1 MKARIIPTMPETVL
15 SYGIGEKGA
24 DLDRITESLGMTH
37 KVIGEKQAGEQVG
50 FLAGY
55 GGFSSNGSAVRAEGE
70 CLIFSGIEGNRL
82 DMILKTLRA
91 EGVSIPLKAIVTGTN
106 QSQTL
111 VWLLEEL
118 AKEHEAM
125 EQARQKSSN

>member
-1 MKARIIPTMPETVL
+1 MRSRIIPTLPETVL
-15 SYGIGEKGA
+15 SYGIGEKRTA
-24 DLDRITESLGMTH
+24 LDRVTGALGMVH
-37 KVIGEKQAGEQVG
+37 KEISEDQAGEQVG

-55 GGFSSNGSAVRAEGE
+55 GGFSSNGSQISAEGE
-70 CLIFSGIEGNRL
+70 CVIFSGIEGNRL
-82 DMILKTLRA
+82 DTVLKAMRA
-91 EGVSIPLKAIVTGTN
+91 EGISIPLKAVVTETN

-125 EQARQKSSN
+125 EQAKNKSR

>member
-1 MKARIIPTMPETVL
+1 MKARIIPTLPETVL
-15 SYGIGEKGA
+15 SYGIGEKGEA
-24 DLDRITESLGMTH
+24 LDRITESLGMKH
-37 KVIGEKQAGEQVG
+37 KVVGENQAGEQVG

-55 GGFSSNGSAVRAEGE
+55 GGFSSNGSTVRAEGE

-91 EGVSIPLKAIVTGTN
+91 EGVSIPLKAVVTATN

-111 VWLLEEL
+111 EWLLEEL
-118 AKEHEAM
+118 KKEHEMM
-125 EQARQKSSN
+125 EQARKQG

>member
-1 MKARIIPTMPETVL
+1 MKARIIPTLPETVL
-15 SYGIGEKGA
+15 SYGIGEKA
-24 DLDRITESLGMTH
+24 EALDRITASLGMTH
-37 KVIGEKQAGEQVG
+37 KVIHEDQAGEQVG
-50 FLAGY
+50 FLAGQV
-55 GGFSSNGSAVRAEGE
+55 GFSSNGSQISAQGE

-91 EGVSIPLKAIVTGTN
+91 EGVSIPLKAVVTATN

-111 VWLLEEL
+111 EWLLEEL

-125 EQARQKSSN
+125 QG

>member
-1 MKARIIPTMPETVL
+1 MKSRIIPTLPETVL
-15 SYGIGEKGA
+15 SYGIGEKSET
-24 DLDRITESLGMTH
+24 LDRITESLGMTH
-37 KVIGEKQAGEQVG
+37 KVILEDQAGEQVG
-50 FLAGY
+50 FLAGQV
-55 GGFSSNGSAVRAEGE
+55 GFSSNGSSVSAKGE

-91 EGVSIPLKAIVTGTN
+91 EGVSIPLKAIVTGAN

-111 VWLLEEL
+111 EWLLEEL

-125 EQARQKSSN
+125 EQARKNRA

>member
-1 MKARIIPTMPETVL
+1 MKARIIPTLPETVL
-15 SYGIGEKGA
+15 SYGIGEKSEA
-24 DLDRITESLGMTH
+24 LDRITEALGMTH
-37 KVIGEKQAGEQVG
+37 KVIPEDQAGEQVG

-55 GGFSSNGSAVRAEGE
+55 GGFSSNGSSVSAEGE

-91 EGVSIPLKAIVTGTN
+91 EGVSIPLKAIVTGAN

-118 AKEHEAM
+118 AKEHEALTN
-125 EQARQKSSN
+125 AKR

>member
-1 MKARIIPTMPETVL
+1 ML
-15 SYGIGEKGA
+15 SYGIGEKA
-24 DLDRITESLGMTH
+24 EALDRITEALGMTH
-37 KVIGEKQAGEQVG
+37 KVIGENQAGEQVG

-55 GGFSSNGSAVRAEGE
+55 GGFSSNGSSVSVKGE
-70 CLIFSGIEGNRL
+70 CLVFSGIEGSRL

-91 EGVSIPLKAIVTGTN
+91 EGVSVPLKAIVTGAN

-125 EQARQKSSN
+125 AQARRKS

>member
-1 MKARIIPTMPETVL
+1 MKARIIPALPETVL
-15 SYGIGEKGA
+15 SYGIGEKGSA
-24 DLDRITESLGMTH
+24 LDRITESLGMVH
-37 KVIGEKQAGEQVG
+37 KAIPEDKAGEQVG

-55 GGFSSNGSAVRAEGE
+55 GGFSSNGSSVRAEGE

-82 DMILKTLRA
+82 DTVLKAIRA
-91 EGVSIPLKAIVTGTN
+91 EGISIPLKAIVTATN

-111 VWLLEEL
+111 EWLLDEL

-125 EQARQKSSN
+125 EQARQKKG

>member
-1 MKARIIPTMPETVL
+1 MRSRIIPTLPETVL

-24 DLDRITESLGMTH
+24 ALDRVAGALGMVH
-37 KVIGEKQAGEQVG
+37 KVIPEDQAGEQVG

-55 GGFSSNGSAVRAEGE
+55 GGFSSNGSSVSTEGE
-70 CLIFSGIEGNRL
+70 CVIFSGIDGKRL
-82 DMILKTLRA
+82 DPVLKAMRA
-91 EGVSIPLKAIVTGTN
+91 EGLSIPLKAVVTATN

-111 VWLLEEL
+111 EWLLEEL

-125 EQARQKSSN
+125 ERARGKS

>member
-1 MKARIIPTMPETVL
+1 MKARIIPTLPETVL

-24 DLDRITESLGMTH
+24 ALDKITESLGMVH
-37 KVIGEKQAGEQVG
+37 KVIPENQAGEQVG

-55 GGFSSNGSAVRAEGE
+55 GGFSSNGSSVRAQGE

-91 EGVSIPLKAIVTGTN
+91 EGVSIPLKAIVTATN

-111 VWLLEEL
+111 EWLLEEL

-125 EQARQKSSN
+125 AQARQKKG